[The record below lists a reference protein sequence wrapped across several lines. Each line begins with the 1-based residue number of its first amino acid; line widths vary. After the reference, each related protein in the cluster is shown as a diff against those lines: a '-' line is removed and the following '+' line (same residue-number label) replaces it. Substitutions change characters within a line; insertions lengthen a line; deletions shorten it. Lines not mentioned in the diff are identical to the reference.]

1 MNRFLADEN
10 LPLPVVA
17 ELRSLGYDV
26 ITIQEAGRGTNNFLT
41 KMYYISPQSKVG
53 LS

>member
-17 ELRSLGYDV
+17 E
-26 ITIQEAGRGTNNFLT
+26 TNNFLT
-41 KMYYISPQSKVG
+41 KKYYISPQSKVG